1 MRSGTRCRPDFA
13 YLHPWS
19 CESGQGA
26 NLSRSSASWRGEQQ
40 PFSDEEFGFEKLS
53 WLISYK
59 TATFHSNK
67 KLHSIFRGWGRESE
81 RLAVCCDD
89 RERENILT
97 LGRPQQHA
105 AKAARVSRSHPLCL
119 CAFFTSG
126 PFSIWLASG
135 EDRLQQNFP
144 CCNSGIRLSLV
155 WLATGCPELLTRL
168 GISRNRDL
176 VHWQVK

>member
-1 MRSGTRCRPDFA
+1 
-13 YLHPWS
+13 
-19 CESGQGA
+19 
-26 NLSRSSASWRGEQQ
+26 LSRSSASWRGEQQ

-105 AKAARVSRSHPLCL
+105 ASRASL
-119 CAFFTSG
+119 S
-126 PFSIWLASG
+126 LASAV
-135 EDRLQQNFP
+135 
-144 CCNSGIRLSLV
+144 SLCFFHI
-155 WLATGCPELLTRL
+155 WT
-168 GISRNRDL
+168 I
-176 VHWQVK
+176 